1 MIMNQMKLL
10 RSIPIHNTSLVPELV
25 KIDDFKFLGFIKNM
39 PHFVNS
45 KNEVYVNILENNTV
59 EYVADW
65 WDKKK
70 MLWTENPQNYR
81 SIIQNE
87 NRFFYDVD
95 FKDAYKYDYEHNV
108 VRHVGN
114 YNVNLKKILFI

>member
-1 MIMNQMKLL
+1 MMNQMKLL

-81 SIIQNE
+81 SILQNE
-87 NRFFYDVD
+87 NRFCYDVD
-95 FKDAYKYDYEHNV
+95 FKDAYKYDYEYNI
-108 VRHVGN
+108 VRYVGN